1 MSDRVCA
8 FENRD
13 EAIIGYLYDD
23 LAPGA
28 RRAFEDHVIG
38 CPACRTE
45 VAALRD
51 VRADL
56 ARWAPPGP
64 ARVLTFD
71 PVPRRRARVWAA
83 LADVPTWVQVAAAMV
98 VLGISLRAANLQ
110 VRIGQDG
117 FTVRTG
123 VSSPA
128 PAAAP
133 AAIPTGVDAPW
144 RADLAALE
152 QTIRAEVQN
161 VSQQSRGAGQTGA
174 DGPEAQ
180 ALLRRV
186 RTMIDASERNQR
198 TELALRVAELTRDVH
213 AQRTADLQRIRGT
226 LTVFENKTAGEMV
239 RQRTM
244 LNNLATLASQRQ

>member
-13 EAIIGYLYDD
+13 EAIVGYLYDD
-23 LAPGA
+23 LEPGEK
-28 RRAFEDHVIG
+28 RVFEDHVIS
-38 CPACRTE
+38 CAACRTE
-45 VAALRD
+45 LAALRG
-51 VRADL
+51 VRSDL

-71 PVPRRRARVWAA
+71 PGPRRRPRVWAA
-83 LADVPTWVQVAAAMV
+83 LADIPTWVQVAAALV

-110 VRIGQDG
+110 LRIDQDG

-123 VSSPA
+123 IASPP

-133 AAIPTGVDAPW
+133 ATPSGADAPW
-144 RADLAALE
+144 RADLVALE
-152 QTIRAEVQN
+152 QSIRAEVRN
-161 VSQQSRGAGQTGA
+161 VSEQSRGADDGA
-174 DGPEAQ
+174 DAQ

-186 RTMIDASERNQR
+186 RAMIEASERNQR
-198 TELALRVAELTRDVH
+198 TELAFRVAEIARDVQ
-213 AQRTADLQRIRGT
+213 AQRSADLQRVQT
-226 LTVFENKTAGEMV
+226 TFTVLENRTASEMV

>member
-1 MSDRVCA
+1 MNDRVCG

-13 EAIIGYLYDD
+13 EAIVGYLYDD
-23 LAPGA
+23 LEPGA

-38 CPACRTE
+38 CPACQTE

-51 VRADL
+51 VRSDL
-56 ARWAPPGP
+56 ARWTPPGP

-71 PVPRRRARVWAA
+71 PAPRRRARVWAA
-83 LADVPTWVQVAAAMV
+83 LADVPAWVQVAAALL

-110 VRIGQDG
+110 VRIDQEG
-117 FTVRTG
+117 FSVRTG

-133 AAIPTGVDAPW
+133 APIPSGPDAPW

-152 QTIRAEVQN
+152 QTIRTEVQN
-161 VSQQSRGAGQTGA
+161 VSRQSRGDQIAA
-174 DGPEAQ
+174 DGPEVQ

-186 RTMIDASERNQR
+186 RTMIEASERNQR
-198 TELALRVAELTRDVH
+198 TELAFRVAEIARDVQ
-213 AQRTADLQRIRGT
+213 AQRSADLQRVQT
-226 LTVFENKTAGEMV
+226 TFNVLENRTSSEMV

>member
-1 MSDRVCA
+1 VCA

-13 EAIIGYLYDD
+13 DAIVGYLYDD
-23 LAPGA
+23 LEPRA
-28 RRAFEDHVIG
+28 RRAFEEHVIG

-51 VRADL
+51 VRSNL
-56 ARWAPPGP
+56 ARWTPPGP

-71 PVPRRRARVWAA
+71 PAPRRRAGVWAA
-83 LADVPTWVQVAAAMV
+83 LADVPAWVQVAAALV
-98 VLGISLRAANLQ
+98 VLGVSLRAANLQ
-110 VRIGQDG
+110 VRIDQDG

-128 PAAAP
+128 AAAAP
-133 AAIPTGVDAPW
+133 AAIPSGADAPW

-161 VSQQSRGAGQTGA
+161 VSQQSRGQSAA
-174 DGPEAQ
+174 DGAEAQ

-186 RTMIDASERNQR
+186 RAMIEASERSQR
-198 TELALRVAELTRDVH
+198 TELAFRVAEIARDVQ
-213 AQRTADLQRIRGT
+213 AQRSADLQRIQGT
-226 LTVFENKTAGEMV
+226 FTVLENRTTGEMV
-239 RQRTM
+239 KQRTM

>member
-13 EAIIGYLYDD
+13 DAIVGYLYDD
-23 LAPGA
+23 LDPRAK
-28 RRAFEDHVIG
+28 RAFEDHVIG

-51 VRADL
+51 VRSDL
-56 ARWAPPGP
+56 ARWTPPGP

-71 PVPRRRARVWAA
+71 PAPRRRARVWAA
-83 LADVPTWVQVAAAMV
+83 LADVPAWVQVAAALV

-110 VRIGQDG
+110 VRIDQDG
-117 FTVRTG
+117 FSVRTG
-123 VSSPA
+123 VSSPV

-133 AAIPTGVDAPW
+133 APIPSGPDAPW

-152 QTIRAEVQN
+152 QTMRAEVQN
-161 VSQQSRGAGQTGA
+161 VSQRSRDAQVAA

-198 TELALRVAELTRDVH
+198 TELALRVAEIARDVQG
-213 AQRTADLQRIRGT
+213 QRSADLQRIQST
-226 LTVFENKTAGEMV
+226 FTVLENRTTSEMYK
-239 RQRTM
+239 QRTV

>member
-1 MSDRVCA
+1 MSHRVCA

-13 EAIIGYLYDD
+13 EAIVGYLYDD
-23 LAPGA
+23 LEPGA

-51 VRADL
+51 VRSDL
-56 ARWAPPGP
+56 ARWTPPGP

-71 PVPRRRARVWAA
+71 PAPRRRARVWAA
-83 LADVPTWVQVAAAMV
+83 LAEVPAWVQVAAALL
-98 VLGISLRAANLQ
+98 VLGLSLRAANLQ
-110 VRIGQDG
+110 VRIDQDG

-123 VSSPA
+123 TSSPA

-133 AAIPTGVDAPW
+133 AAIPTGADAPW

-152 QTIRAEVQN
+152 QTIRAEVQD
-161 VSQQSRGAGQTGA
+161 VSQQARGSQIAG

-186 RTMIDASERNQR
+186 RALIEASERNQR
-198 TELALRVAELTRDVH
+198 TELAFRVAEIARDVQ
-213 AQRTADLQRIRGT
+213 AQRSADLQRVQAT
-226 LTVFENKTAGEMV
+226 FNVFENRTTGEIV
-239 RQRTM
+239 RQRAM

>member
-13 EAIIGYLYDD
+13 EAIVGYLYDD
-23 LAPGA
+23 LEPGA
-28 RRAFEDHVIG
+28 RRAFQDHLSG

-51 VRADL
+51 VRGDL
-56 ARWAPPGP
+56 ARWTPPGP
-64 ARVLTFD
+64 ARVVTFD
-71 PVPRRRARVWAA
+71 PAPPRARVWAA
-83 LADVPTWVQVAAAMV
+83 LADVPAWVQVAAALV
-98 VLGISLRAANLQ
+98 VLGVALRAANLQ
-110 VRIGQDG
+110 VRIDQDG

-123 VSSPA
+123 VSAPA

-133 AAIPTGVDAPW
+133 AATPSAAEAPW

-161 VSQQSRGAGQTGA
+161 VSQSRGAGSAA
-174 DGPEAQ
+174 DAQ
-180 ALLRRV
+180 ESEALLRRV
-186 RTMIDASERNQR
+186 RVMIDASERNQR
-198 TELALRVAELTRDVH
+198 TELALRVAELTRDVQ
-213 AQRTADLQRIRGT
+213 AQRTADLQRIQGT
-226 LTVFENKTAGEMV
+226 FTVFENRTAGEMV